1 MNLTPNEKLLFKAL
15 NIRKP
20 EAVIILLENNAE
32 TLLKNTVNRTAAEMA
47 SFIGYHYLANLIKN
61 YITLQSIEKTI
72 GKLYSSKRLVVDK
85 RISSHLF
92 RDLQMYINL
101 QNIHPFKFIFHIH
114 RHPQLLQNYLT
125 VMSVLTEFIKNSED
139 LDKEDELKSFKC
151 HYALFII
158 NKIMTNAFNH
168 GNIDLVNHETFGN
181 NTETINIHLQR
192 FIKSVIHTIRCKP
205 ETHYVER
212 LLREMIKNYPHKDSA
227 IFRTLLYEI
236 HKIPLGD
243 NPTSHSI
250 LQNVLFYSVNEGETV
265 NHNHVELDASC
276 VVCSEL
282 KNTKICKNCNQIYYC
297 SVYCQ
302 KLDWPFHKKTCL
314 V

>member
-139 LDKEDELKSFKC
+139 LDKEDELK
-151 HYALFII
+151 
-158 NKIMTNAFNH
+158 N
-168 GNIDLVNHETFGN
+168 LVNHETFGN

-282 KNTKICKNCNQIYYC
+282 KNTKICKNYILLQRLLSKVGLALSQENM
-297 SVYCQ
+297 S
-302 KLDWPFHKKTCL
+302 CL
-314 V
+314 TLV

>member
-139 LDKEDELKSFKC
+139 LDKEDELK
-151 HYALFII
+151 
-158 NKIMTNAFNH
+158 N
-168 GNIDLVNHETFGN
+168 LVNHETFGN